1 MNPEKIG
8 SLIFQLRK
16 EKNLTQKQL
25 GEKLGLSDKTISKW
39 ERGLGCP
46 DISLLRDI
54 SKIFNVNIE
63 KILLGD
69 LQENDINGGNMKR
82 IKFYV
87 CPNCGNVINS
97 TGDGDFSCCGRKLEA
112 LVPKVMNE
120 NHSINIEEVENDYY
134 VEINHEMTKDHFISF
149 VAYVTYDR
157 VLLIKLYPEQSPTV
171 RFPRLCGKFERGKF
185 YMYCNQHGLLM
196 KGR

>member
-112 LVPKVMNE
+112 LVPKVMDE
-120 NHSINIEEVENDYY
+120 NHSINIEEVENDYN